1 MNPQDQGS
9 EYKATLPEPVAKCFD
24 AYGVNNYVEMIGSD
38 TSDRGPWF
46 PLWSWSN
53 GLFGD
58 EPAGKAWSEM
68 GKCKH
73 KWLPELVKSGDF
85 EKTWKQYVA
94 EYNDC
99 KPQVFLDEAQAE
111 IKRRMH

>member
-1 MNPQDQGS
+1 
-9 EYKATLPEPVAKCFD
+9 
-24 AYGVNNYVEMIGSD
+24 
-38 TSDRGPWF
+38 
-46 PLWSWSN
+46 
-53 GLFGD
+53 
-58 EPAGKAWSEM
+58 M

-111 IKRRMH
+111 IKRRML